1 MGSSVETITFEISDS
16 NSYGVTVSTTV
27 TIDLYACDRSPLVS
41 PGLVCRFY
49 MNLGTGQ
56 CAYPEN
62 TELDSFCNNPLDFTI
77 EDAPGSSAFRLVSAG
92 TINWAEQSGDTTSQ
106 TLLFDFSGFSDIDMI
121 DLVGVYSA
129 ARLQSAV
136 TETFQV
142 VLCYIYELSD
152 IYDSPSDDVFDYN
165 RSQSGGATQVF
176 NIELSLYNMSTEFSL
191 C

>member
-62 TELDSFCNNPLDFTI
+62 TEMDSFCNSPLDFAI
-77 EDAPGSSAFRLVSAG
+77 EDAPGSSTFQSVSAG
-92 TINWAEQSGDTTSQ
+92 TVNWADQSGDTTSQ
-106 TLLFDFSGFSDIDMI
+106 TLLFDFSGFPDNDMI
-121 DLVGVYSA
+121 NLIGVYSA
-129 ARLQSAV
+129 ERLQSAV

-142 VLCYIYELSD
+142 VLCYFYEPGD
-152 IYDSPSDDVFDYN
+152 IYDSPSDDVIDYN